1 MPRSA
6 AATVHKF
13 GGASLADG
21 RAMRHALALVARGPR
36 PAAVVV
42 SAMAGVTDALL
53 GAARRLSRGDDTG
66 VRAIVA
72 ELGSRY
78 LAAARAVCRSRD
90 ARRRL
95 SAAVRS
101 ALGELDALCRAPL
114 FLRELSPATLDHL
127 LSRGEELAARVFAA
141 GLAA

>member
-21 RAMRHALALVARGPR
+21 RAMRHALALVARGPL

-53 GAARRLSRGDDTG
+53 EAARRLSRRDDTG
-66 VRAIVA
+66 VRALVP
-72 ELGSRY
+72 ELTSRY
-78 LAAARAVCRSRD
+78 LSAARAGRCSR
-90 ARRRL
+90 AGSSPSCPV
-95 SAAVRS
+95 SAA
-101 ALGELDALCRAPL
+101 
-114 FLRELSPATLDHL
+114 PARTDE
-127 LSRGEELAARVFAA
+127 S
-141 GLAA
+141 